1 MRTTLN
7 LLTRNGAVYMDF
19 QPALSADQYARLLQI
34 AKSSDADDSSDELRI
49 MVRQWANAEGLRV
62 SFEE

>member
-19 QPALSADQYARLLQI
+19 TPALSGPQYTRLLQI
-34 AKSSDADDSSDELRI
+34 TQECSTDEELRKA
-49 MVRQWANAEGLRV
+49 VQEWAKVEKLAV

>member
-7 LLTRNGAVYMDF
+7 LLTCNGAVYMDF
-19 QPALSADQYARLLQI
+19 QPSLSAAQYTRLLEI
-34 AKSSDADDSSDELRI
+34 AKEADTADELRV
-49 MVRQWANAEGLRV
+49 MVREWADGEGLKV

>member
-19 QPALSADQYARLLQI
+19 RPALNGAQYTRLLEI
-34 AKSSDADDSSDELRI
+34 ANECDTEEELRNA
-49 MVRQWANAEGLRV
+49 VTEWAKEERLKV

>member
-7 LLTRNGAVYMDF
+7 LLTRNGLVYMDF
-19 QPALSADQYARLLQI
+19 QPHLTADQYTRLMELVKTPET
-34 AKSSDADDSSDELRI
+34 ADELRKAI
-49 MVRQWANAEGLRV
+49 EVWANEEGLKV

>member
-19 QPALSADQYARLLQI
+19 RPALSADQYAKLLQL
-34 AKSSDADDSSDELRI
+34 AKSPEAGDTADELRTV
-49 MVRQWANAEGLRV
+49 VREWADSEGLKV
-62 SFEE
+62 YFEE